1 MNARIITS
9 RFALTSGLLLGMLT
23 QLPATAQETDD
34 WTPDRT
40 AWGDPNLQGV
50 YTFSTLTPLERPE
63 ALGDKATYTAEEL
76 AEAELQNIVQP
87 TSAATPTAD
96 GTNDENLRGNEYNAF
111 WASNEKGRLVE
122 RTSLIVDPPN
132 GRLPPL
138 TERGQQIY
146 DERVAELATR
156 QVGEEPLIYTLYDT
170 WEDHPVYT
178 RCVARPM
185 PRLTQGYN
193 HGLQVLQTPG
203 YVVIYY
209 ESLHDTRVIP
219 LDGRP
224 HIDSSIRQWNGD
236 ARGHWEGD
244 TLVVDWQNFTD
255 KQFFMSIPPA
265 IGLRNMS
272 LPQGNIRVVERLT
285 KVDENTIDYEVTVHD
300 PTTWTQP
307 WTLILPWRADD
318 PSYQSPVDLY
328 EFGCHEGNYRMME
341 NSLRGSRV
349 LRETYTETE

>member
-1 MNARIITS
+1 MNTKTITS
-9 RFALTSGLLLGMLT
+9 RFALTSGLLLGMLA
-23 QLPATAQETDD
+23 QLPVTGQETDH

-63 ALGDKATYTAEEL
+63 TLRDQATYTAEEL
-76 AEAELQNIVQP
+76 AEAELQSKIQP
-87 TSAATPTAD
+87 TVEESPIQ
-96 GTNDENLRGNEYNAF
+96 GNEYNAF
-111 WASNEKGRLVE
+111 WTSNEKGRLVA

-138 TERGQQIY
+138 TEHGQQIY
-146 DERVAELATR
+146 DERTAELASR

-170 WEDHPVYT
+170 WLDHPTYT
-178 RCVARPM
+178 RCLARPM
-185 PRLTQGYN
+185 PRVKQGYN
-193 HGLQVLQTPG
+193 HGLQILQTPG
-203 YVVIYY
+203 YVIIYY
-209 ESLHDTRVIP
+209 ESMHDTRFIP

-244 TLVVDWQNFTD
+244 TLVVDWRNFTD
-255 KQFFMSIPPA
+255 KQDFRSI
-265 IGLRNMS
+265 S
-272 LPQGNIRVVERLT
+272 LPQGNMRLVERIT

-307 WTLILPWRADD
+307 WTLVAPWRADD
-318 PSYQSPVDLY
+318 PSFQNPEDLY
-328 EFGCHEGNYRMME
+328 EFACHEGNYRMME
-341 NSLRGSRV
+341 NSLNGSKT
-349 LRETYTETE
+349 LRETYSVPK